1 MLNVIMGRPEGEIY
15 ETARYFNALFEEEW
29 MEHEIIKD
37 IIKDVDESD
46 MISNKLI
53 QNDIW
58 GTLSPKDLS
67 SDTKTLILMLNFPD
81 KIFNGSQCGDNWNKW
96 LVKIG
101 DMISPT
107 IAVHHIH
114 KFPDDMKF
122 NIRILNDNSVVHNDK
137 EYFNKYLEIVY
148 GRKEE

>member
-1 MLNVIMGRPEGEIY
+1 MLNIIMGRPEGEIY

-81 KIFNGSQCGDNWNKW
+81 KIFNGSQCGGNCNKW

-101 DMISPT
+101 DMVSPT